1 MRLIVVSGLSGSGKS
16 VALDMLEDLDFYCV
30 DNIPA
35 GLLPGFIAY
44 TVRTSETP
52 YRQTA
57 VGLDARN
64 RPEDLAEVPRLVLSL
79 RKSGIGCEV
88 LFLRADNET
97 LLKRF
102 SETRRR
108 HPLTRAG
115 MGLQEALEQER
126 RLLAPLNNAADLTI
140 DTSRLSVHELRE
152 LIRERIVEK
161 SHAGPSLLFQS
172 FAYRHGVPDDADFV
186 FDARA
191 LPNPY
196 WEPSLRDLT
205 GRDEAVGKFLGQ
217 EEDVG
222 RFFYDVRDFIERW
235 LPSLVRSNRSYLT
248 VAVGCTGGQH
258 RSVYLA
264 ERLAAHFSDSTR
276 GQALVRHRDLESR
289 RHE

>member
-30 DNIPA
+30 DNMPA

-44 TVRTSETP
+44 TVRTSESS
-52 YRQTA
+52 YRETA

-64 RPEDLAEVPRLVLSL
+64 RPEDLTEVPRLVENL
-79 RKSGIGCEV
+79 RKSGITCET
-88 LFLRADNET
+88 LFLRADSDT

-108 HPLTRAG
+108 HPLSRQG
-115 MGLQEALEQER
+115 VGLKEALAQEL
-126 RLLAPLNNAADLTI
+126 RLLVPLANAADLTI

-152 LIRERIVEK
+152 LIRGRVVERAR
-161 SHAGPSLLFQS
+161 SGPSLLFQS

-196 WEPSLRDLT
+196 WDPALRDLT
-205 GRDEAVGKFLGQ
+205 GRDEPVARFLGQ
-217 EEDVG
+217 QDEVNRFCEDI
-222 RFFYDVRDFIERW
+222 RDFIARW

-248 VAVGCTGGQH
+248 IAVGCTGGQH

-264 ERLAAHFSDSTR
+264 ERLAAHFR
-276 GQALVRHRDLESR
+276 GTEGTALVRHRDLASR
-289 RHE
+289 QHE

>member
-1 MRLIVVSGLSGSGKS
+1 MRLIIVSGLSGSGKS
-16 VALDMLEDLDFYCV
+16 VALGMLEDLDYYCV

-44 TVRTSETP
+44 TVRTSEVA
-52 YRQTA
+52 YRNTA
-57 VGLDARN
+57 VGVDARN
-64 RPEDLAEVPRLVLSL
+64 RPEDLDDVPRLVAEL
-79 RKSGIGCEV
+79 RRSGIGCEV
-88 LFLRADNET
+88 LFLRADNEK
-97 LLKRF
+97 LLERF

-108 HPLTRAG
+108 HPLSRSG
-115 MGLQEALEQER
+115 LGLQDALEQER
-126 RLLAPLNNAADLTI
+126 RLLAPVANAADLTI
-140 DTSRLSVHELRE
+140 DTSKLSVHELRE
-152 LIRERIVEK
+152 LIRERVVERR
-161 SHAGPSLLFQS
+161 SGGPSLLFQS

-196 WEPSLRDLT
+196 WESSLRELT
-205 GRDEAVGKFLGQ
+205 GRDEAVARFMAGHDEAARFLD
-217 EEDVG
+217 DVTG
-222 RFFYDVRDFIERW
+222 FLERW

-264 ERLAAHFSDSTR
+264 ERLAAHFDGR
-276 GQALVRHRDLESR
+276 YGRALIRHRDLASR

>member
-1 MRLIVVSGLSGSGKS
+1 MRLVIVSGLSGSGKS
-16 VALDMLEDLDFYCV
+16 VALAMLEDLDYYCV

-44 TVRTSETP
+44 TVRTSELS
-52 YRQTA
+52 YRRTA
-57 VGLDARN
+57 VGVDARN
-64 RPEDLAEVPRLVLSL
+64 RPEDLADVPRLVKEL
-79 RKSGIGCEV
+79 RRSGIGCEV
-88 LFLRADNET
+88 MFLRADNDT
-97 LLKRF
+97 LLERF

-108 HPLTRAG
+108 HPLSRAG
-115 MGLQEALEQER
+115 IGLQEALEQEQ
-126 RLLAPLNNAADLTI
+126 RLLAPLASTADLTI

-152 LIRERIVEK
+152 LIRERVVERK
-161 SHAGPSLLFQS
+161 AGAPSMLFQS

-196 WEPSLRDLT
+196 WEPALRDLT
-205 GRDEAVGKFLGQ
+205 GRDEAIARFMTDKEEAVRFL
-217 EEDVG
+217 EDVTG
-222 RFFYDVRDFIERW
+222 FLERW

-264 ERLAAHFSDSTR
+264 ERLAAHFDGR
-276 GQALVRHRDLESR
+276 YGRALIRHRDLASP

>member
-44 TVRTSETP
+44 TVRTSESS
-52 YRQTA
+52 YQQTA
-57 VGLDARN
+57 VGLDVRN
-64 RPEDLAEVPRLVLSL
+64 RPEDLAEVPRLLESLS
-79 RKSGIGCEV
+79 KSGIACEM

-108 HPLTRAG
+108 HPLSRAG
-115 MGLQEALEQER
+115 MGLLEALEQEQ
-126 RLLAPLNNAADLTI
+126 RLLAPLANAADLTV

-152 LIRERIVEK
+152 VIRERMVERRD
-161 SHAGPSLLFQS
+161 SGPSLLFQS

-196 WEPSLRDLT
+196 WDPTLRDLT
-205 GRDEAVGKFLGQ
+205 GRDEPVAKFLSG
-217 EEDVG
+217 EAEVT
-222 RFFYDVRDFIERW
+222 RFLDDVRGFVERW

-264 ERLAAHFSDSTR
+264 ERLAAHFR
-276 GQALVRHRDLESR
+276 GNESRALVRHRDLASR

>member
-16 VALDMLEDLDFYCV
+16 VALNMLEDLDYYCV

-44 TVRTSETP
+44 TVRTSEP
-52 YRQTA
+52 AYRLTA
-57 VGLDARN
+57 VGVDARN
-64 RPEDLAEVPRLVLSL
+64 RPEDLADVPRLVAEL
-79 RKSGIGCEV
+79 RRSGIDCEM
-88 LFLRADNET
+88 LFLRADNDT
-97 LLKRF
+97 LIKRF

-108 HPLTRAG
+108 HPLSRTG
-115 MGLQEALEQER
+115 LGLQEALEQEE
-126 RLLAPLNNAADLTI
+126 RLLAPVANAADLTV

-152 LIRERIVEK
+152 LIRERVVERK
-161 SHAGPSLLFQS
+161 ASHPSLLFQS

-196 WEPSLRDLT
+196 WEAPLRECT
-205 GRDEAVGKFLGQ
+205 GRDAAVAAFMERHEEA
-217 EEDVG
+217 G
-222 RFFYDVRDFIERW
+222 RFLDDVTGFLERW

-248 VAVGCTGGQH
+248 VAIGCTGGQH

-264 ERLAAHFSDSTR
+264 EKLAAHFDGR
-276 GQALVRHRDLESR
+276 YGRALIRHRDLASR

>member
-1 MRLIVVSGLSGSGKS
+1 MRLIIVSGLSGSGKS
-16 VALDMLEDLDFYCV
+16 VALAMLEDLDYYCV

-44 TVRTSETP
+44 TVRTSEP
-52 YRQTA
+52 AYRLTA
-57 VGLDARN
+57 VGVDARN
-64 RPEDLAEVPRLVLSL
+64 RPEDLADVPRLVSDL
-79 RKSGIGCEV
+79 RRSGIGCEV
-88 LFLRADNET
+88 LFLRAANDV

-108 HPLTRAG
+108 HPLSRAG
-115 MGLQEALEQER
+115 LGLQEALEQEE
-126 RLLAPLNNAADLTI
+126 RLLAPVAAAADLTI
-140 DTSRLSVHELRE
+140 DTSALSVHELRE
-152 LIRERIVEK
+152 TIRARVVERPA
-161 SHAGPSLLFQS
+161 STPSLLFES

-196 WEPSLRDLT
+196 WEAELRDLT
-205 GRDEAVGKFLGQ
+205 GRDAAVARFLDGQ
-217 EEDVG
+217 DEVASFLADITG
-222 RFFYDVRDFIERW
+222 FLERW
-235 LPSLVRSNRSYLT
+235 MPSLVRSNRSYLT

-264 ERLAAHFSDSTR
+264 EKLAAHFNATL
-276 GQALVRHRDLESR
+276 GQALVRHRDLASR